1 MKTDEDEWRYS
12 AKDLPPAKNKLLYA
26 YRCFMKLFMHAFFG
40 IGSIILAVVIFPIMR
55 IFIHPQKRFKTAA
68 RHFVT
73 LTFKMFTGFMRI
85 TGVMKMSVDDRE
97 TLKNLKSHI
106 VVANHPSKLDVVV
119 LISLIPNADC
129 IVRGSL
135 AKTVLA
141 GVIRQLYIVNSKGTE
156 EMMELSRESLETGT
170 NLIVFPEGTRT
181 PRHGTNAYKRGA
193 AQIALKTGH
202 DVLPI
207 YIGGNDKYGLG
218 KHDKIWSYNKTE
230 RYFYDIHVLDEI
242 KISNYSSLE
251 SGIAARHLTDD
262 MHKVIAAQAKEI
274 DNREV

>member
-1 MKTDEDEWRYS
+1 MKTPDDDWRYS
-12 AKDLPPAKNKLLYA
+12 AADLPPAKNKLLYA
-26 YRCFMKLFMHAFFG
+26 YRCFMKLFMHVFFG
-40 IGSIILAVVIFPIMR
+40 VGSIILAVVVFPLMR
-55 IFIHPQKRFKTAA
+55 VFIHPKARFKTAA

-73 LTFKMFTGFMRI
+73 LTFKMFTGLMRV
-85 TGVMKMSVDDRE
+85 TGTIRMSVDNPQV
-97 TLKNLKSHI
+97 LKDLQSHI
-106 VVANHPSKLDVVV
+106 VVANHPSKLDVVF

-135 AKTVLA
+135 TKTVLA

-156 EMMELSRESLETGT
+156 EMMELSKASLDTGT

-181 PRHGTNAYKRGA
+181 PRHGTNPYKRGA

-202 DVLPI
+202 DILPV

-230 RYFYDIHVLDEI
+230 RYHYDIHVLDEI
-242 KISNYSSLE
+242 KIADYAGLE
-251 SGIAARHLTDD
+251 SGIAARRLTEA
-262 MHKVIAAQAKEI
+262 MHTAIATAAKER
-274 DNREV
+274 DGKEV